1 MHMLC
6 IILTKRC
13 IKLKHLTKSKYVWWH
28 IYMSKKKV
36 KRQKVKSSIKMALV
50 IIGAIKLNV
59 PCIKLK
65 VPHGQIFAN
74 LIWYNFQCIKLN

>member
-28 IYMSKKKV
+28 IYMTQKKV

-50 IIGAIKLNV
+50 TLHVIKLIN

-65 VPHGQIFAN
+65 APHGQIFAN
-74 LIWYNFQCIKLN
+74 FIWFDFKCIKLN